1 MKEEKELSQ
10 NEILQS
16 FNRMKREAQLM
27 MDKISEL
34 QYELGEHE
42 LVETNMTKLDDDRA
56 AYRLVGGVLIK
67 QTVGEI
73 LPKVIE
79 NRNNLTTTVQNLRT
93 ALTEKQKEAA
103 EWKKRYGIKTQQE
116 VEMEARARTA
126 QQQAR
131 ANSGKPSGTAGGG
144 VLA

>member
-1 MKEEKELSQ
+1 
-10 NEILQS
+10 
-16 FNRMKREAQLM
+16 
-27 MDKISEL
+27 
-34 QYELGEHE
+34 
-42 LVETNMTKLDDDRA
+42 MTKLDDDRA